1 MVPSVEELKTVP
13 SPADALQAFAGSDGL
28 ILFDSALQRGRL
40 GRYSFLSADPIASFN
55 VERAVFADDPFAAMR
70 AAVAQLNDQFQLER
84 LPELPPFQGGVA
96 GMLSYELGGCWERI
110 PRTGKDEF
118 ELPDAWFG
126 IYDWVIAWD
135 HQQNRAW
142 VISHGLPKMVD
153 WVADDAESPM
163 GDADQ
168 NSCQNRAAAR
178 IRDVVARLSVT
189 GVERAAGS
197 LLRNDRSPVSTCA
210 TDSASAELP
219 ANQVSQNTGKASG
232 TLFQRPVTGQQISE
246 PWPESELAKQHPLP
260 GWAGVTSDYAREGYL
275 AAVERVIE
283 YIHAGDIFQANL
295 SQRLL
300 ARCDVPPTEL
310 YATLRDCNPAPF
322 AGFLAHDDWAIVS
335 ASPERFLRVEN
346 GVVET
351 RPIKGT
357 RQRRTGPEADLFTR
371 DELRQS
377 EKDVAENVMIVD
389 LLRND
394 LSRVCEPGSISVPEL
409 CVVET
414 YETVQHLV
422 SEIRGT
428 LKGFQGRSSR
438 GNVPGSTLRATDEA
452 DRPGSQPGTWNLE
465 PGTEKCDIWSLLAA
479 SFPGGSITGAPKVR
493 AMEIISELEPTARG
507 PYCGSLF
514 YSGFDGTF
522 DSSILIR
529 SFVCRRGWVQCRVGG
544 GIVAQSDP
552 VDEYEETL
560 HKAEGML
567 RALQRS
573 GLCNQIPK

>member
-1 MVPSVEELKTVP
+1 MAPVVEELKTVP
-13 SPADALQAFAGSDGL
+13 SPAGALQAFAGADDL

-40 GRYSFLSADPIASFN
+40 GRYSFLAADPIATFE
-55 VERAVFADDPFAAMR
+55 VARATFSSNPFATVR
-70 AAVAQLNDQFQLER
+70 AAVSQLNDLFDLSR
-84 LPELPPFQGGVA
+84 LPDLPPFQGGVA

-110 PRTGKDEF
+110 QRDGRDEF

-142 VISHGLPKMVD
+142 VIAHGLPDVD
-153 WVADDAESPM
+153 DLKPGTTQIEICEDDRN
-163 GDADQ
+163 G
-168 NSCQNRAAAR
+168 CQNRAAASVQTV
-178 IRDVVARLSVT
+178 IARLNTLDEGRRT
-189 GVERAAGS
+189 GESQAQTIEA
-197 LLRNDRSPVSTCA
+197 
-210 TDSASAELP
+210 LP
-219 ANQVSQNTGKASG
+219 
-232 TLFQRPVTGQQISE
+232 E
-246 PWPESELAKQHPLP
+246 PELARQFPLP
-260 GWAGVTSDYAREGYL
+260 GWDGVTSDFAREDYL
-275 AAVERVIE
+275 KAVERVIE

-300 ARCDVPPTEL
+300 ARCPVTPTEL
-310 YATLRDCNPAPF
+310 YSTLRECNPAPF
-322 AGFLAHDDWAIVS
+322 AGFLSHDDWAIVS
-335 ASPERFLRVEN
+335 ASPERFLRVEQ

-357 RQRRTGPEADLFTR
+357 RKRRTAPEADLFTR

-428 LKGFQGRSSR
+428 LRGFQ
-438 GNVPGSTLRATDEA
+438 VPGSRFQIDGETATDSKNPEQ
-452 DRPGSQPGTWNLE
+452 QPGTWNSEL
-465 PGTEKCDIWSLLAA
+465 GTSECDIWSLLAA

-493 AMEIISELEPTARG
+493 AMEIISELEPTVRG

-544 GIVAQSDP
+544 GIVAQSEP
-552 VDEYEETL
+552 AAEYEETL

-567 RALQRS
+567 RALQQAGS
-573 GLCNQIPK
+573 CQVGDSYEVDNS